1 MASGSVE
8 RLRPKPSKMMKS
20 TRTSARRT
28 RGDGH
33 RRGPEEARAGEG
45 SRGGLHRA
53 IIYNGA
59 ALQFV
64 ANLVREMKSRNL
76 DVPIFVGGK
85 LNRIPDGSNTSL
97 PVDVR
102 SEILETGARSRSIAV
117 ITARPDRWSGRS
129 SAETDRQYDSAM
141 SDLENKDE
149 NASRTRNLLAR
160 GFSIRA
166 GGRPSRDRSGHGG
179 RQGGA
184 VARDESCEGATQ
196 PLRRA

>member
-1 MASGSVE
+1 MTAIAAGQRKLE
-8 RLRPKPSKMMKS
+8 QAK
-20 TRTSARRT
+20 AR
-28 RGDGH
+28 
-33 RRGPEEARAGEG
+33 EAGFIAL
-45 SRGGLHRA
+45 SS
-53 IIYNGA
+53 YNGA

-64 ANLVREMKSRNL
+64 ADLVREMKSRNL

-160 GFSIRA
+160 GFSIGA
-166 GGRPSRDRSGHGG
+166 GDRPSRDGTAHGG
-179 RQGGA
+179 RRGGA